1 LSGNDLFMK
10 AIAIRGVAALVST
23 AEEVLRPARDWI
35 AFIPWRNK
43 AWRNKAAV
51 PPTEEPPEKKLE
63 DPSAI
68 EPTLY
73 RFILR
78 HSLGP
83 QILLLV
89 LTLVSFPFLYY
100 SLLLPKTITNG
111 AIKSEKH
118 FPQYFLGFELD
129 QMGYLMVLCAA
140 FLLLVFINGGF
151 KYYINTLKGRLG
163 ERMLRRFRYQ
173 LYQRM
178 LLFPISYFHK
188 NSSAQIIPMITVEC
202 EQLGGFIGDAFVTPL
217 FQGGQL
223 LTNIFFMFMQDPI
236 LGLAAVALYPVQGYV
251 IPKLQFKVNQLSRL
265 RVRQIRQ
272 VADRVQESATGIADV
287 LANDTAKLQ
296 LTGFAHL
303 LGTIYD
309 IRFEIYQRKFFTKFL
324 NNFLLQLT
332 PFFFYSIGGYLVIK
346 DQLSVGALLAVLVAY
361 KDLASPWNE
370 LLGFYQI
377 FQTSKITYEQIVEQF
392 QPAGMMD
399 ARLQL
404 EEPSAVAPLTGELA
418 VGNLSLAEDG
428 GSRVLDGITFSF
440 PLDAHVAVIGQGGS
454 GKNELALVLAR
465 LIRPTSG
472 RIMIGGMDL
481 ATLPTAVTGRR
492 IGYVGAGPYLF
503 AGTLRDN
510 LLLGL
515 RHHPVRPAEY
525 DQATAKRRSTQIHE
539 ARQSGNIDF
548 DINADWLDYES
559 AGVGDKEGL
568 STRITEVL
576 ARLDLDEVV
585 YTLGLRWRL
594 DSEAH
599 PESAARLLEARKTL
613 ARRLREE
620 GIANLVETY
629 DADRFN
635 LNASVAEN
643 LLFGTPIGP
652 AFDIAALAGNTYVL
666 QVLAKVG
673 LIDDLVEAGRQVAE
687 TMIELFADLPPD
699 HEFFEQFSFI
709 SADDLPEFVAILGRI
724 GADGPR
730 TLSRADRTKLL
741 SLPFKLILA
750 RHRLDVLDDTMQ
762 DRLLEARRVFRADL
776 PAEARSQIEFFD
788 AERYNAAASVQDN
801 ILFGKIAYGE
811 ADAPVRVPS
820 VIAEVVDELSLRQTI
835 IEVGLDYNVGTGG
848 SRLSFA
854 ERQKAGIAREV
865 LKRPD
870 LLILN
875 EATSALD
882 GQSQSRVTK
891 GLKDEFAG
899 RGIIWVLHRANLA
912 KDFDRVLVLSNGK
925 LEEQGTPSELDGNGS
940 LMSLLMAAE

>member
-1 LSGNDLFMK
+1 MK
-10 AIAIRGVAALVST
+10 GMATLVTT
-23 AEEVLRPARDWI
+23 AEDALRPARDW
-35 AFIPWRNK
+35 FGFLPRRPK
-43 AWRNKAAV
+43 RAAS
-51 PPTEEPPEKKLE
+51 TSTKRQREKE
-63 DPSAI
+63 TDDPGAL

-78 HSLGP
+78 HSLGA
-83 QILLLV
+83 QIFLLV

-100 SLLLPKTITNG
+100 SLKLPREITDG
-111 AIKSEKH
+111 AIKSGKH
-118 FPQYFLGFELD
+118 FPVHILGFELD
-129 QMGYLMVLCAA
+129 QISYLMVLCAA
-140 FLLLVFINGGF
+140 FLALVFINGGF
-151 KYYINTLKGRLG
+151 KYYINTFKGRLG

-178 LLFPISYFHK
+178 LLFPLSYFHK

-202 EQLGGFIGDAFVTPL
+202 EQLGGFIGDAFSTPL
-217 FQGGQL
+217 YQGGQL

-236 LGLAAVALYPVQGYV
+236 LGLAAVALYPIQGYV
-251 IPKLQFKVNQLSRL
+251 IPKLQFKVNQLARL

-272 VADRVQESATGIADV
+272 VADRVQESATGIADI
-287 LANDTAKLQ
+287 LANDNTRLQ

-309 IRFEIYQRKFFTKFL
+309 IRFEIYKRKFFVKFL
-324 NNFLLQLT
+324 NNFLGQLT
-332 PFFFYSIGGYLVIK
+332 PFFFFSIGGYLVLHDK
-346 DQLSVGALLAVLVAY
+346 LSVGQLTAVLLAQRE
-361 KDLASPWNE
+361 LASPWNE

-404 EEPSAVAPLTGELA
+404 EEPGAVTPLTGELVVA
-418 VGNLSLAEDG
+418 NLSLAEDG
-428 GSRVLDGITFSF
+428 GSRVLDGITFSV
-440 PLDAHVAVIGQGGS
+440 PLDAHVAVVGQGGS

-465 LIRPTSG
+465 VIRPTSG
-472 RIMIGGMDL
+472 RILIGGMEL
-481 ATLPTAVTGRR
+481 ANLPTAITGRR
-492 IGYVGAGPYLF
+492 IGYVGAAPYLF
-503 AGTLRDN
+503 AGTLREN

-515 RHHPVRPAEY
+515 RHRPIRPAEY
-525 DQATAKRRSTQIHE
+525 DPASDRRRSAQIYE
-539 ARQSGNIDF
+539 ARRSGNIDF
-548 DINADWLDYES
+548 DIRADWLDYEG
-559 AGVGDKEGL
+559 AGVVDSAGL
-568 STRITEVL
+568 STRIIEVL
-576 ARLDLDEVV
+576 TRLDFDEVV

-594 DSEAH
+594 DPEGNPEA
-599 PESAARLLEARKTL
+599 AARLLEARKTL
-613 ARRLREE
+613 ARRLAED
-620 GIANLVETY
+620 GITDLVETY
-629 DADRFN
+629 DVDRFN
-635 LNASVAEN
+635 FNASVAEN

-652 AFDIAALAGNTYVL
+652 AFDFEALADNTYVS

-709 SADDLPEFVAILGRI
+709 SASDLPEFVAILGRI
-724 GADGPR
+724 GAEGIKA
-730 TLSRADRTKLL
+730 LHRADRTKLL
-741 SLPFKLILA
+741 SLPFKLIPA
-750 RHRLDVLDDTMQ
+750 RHRLDVLDEAMQ
-762 DRLLEARRVFRADL
+762 RRLLEARKMFRADL
-776 PAEARSQIEFFD
+776 PAEARPQIEFFD

-820 VIAEVVDELSLRQTI
+820 VVAEVVDELSLRQTI

-848 SRLSFA
+848 SRLSLA

-882 GQSQSRVTK
+882 GQSQSKVTT
-891 GLKDEFAG
+891 GLRDEFAS

-912 KDFDRVLVLSNGK
+912 KNFERVLVLSNGK
-925 LEEQGTPSELDGNGS
+925 LEEQGTPAELDGNGS
-940 LMSLLMAAE
+940 LMSLLIAAE